1 MGETKRLTVKR
12 EPRPREEKLLPGL
25 STLSGTSQSSV
36 PSLAPRA
43 VRTSRP
49 EGYPGSLTSS
59 RLPIAIYGPDPGD
72 DLPQV
77 VIGFDDLPEVPRC
90 DCDRPVTKRFG
101 PQAVREDMCAG
112 AEHVRFSG

>member
-1 MGETKRLTVKR
+1 MGETKRMTVKR

-49 EGYPGSLTSS
+49 EGYPGSLTPS

-77 VIGFDDLPEVPRC
+77 VIGFDDLPEVPAMRL
-90 DCDRPVTKRFG
+90 RSAGHKKI
-101 PQAVREDMCAG
+101 CASSG
-112 AEHVRFSG
+112 ASGHVCRR